1 MFQWFYDGQSW
12 VYASEQPE
20 MKPPK
25 ELEEKVIII
34 GQHPLDITSFLLQ
47 YTFGGAED
55 PVQAAVMANIRGSW
69 SNNAGKRGA
78 PDKPKV
84 RSLHETCRE
93 PRVCHV
99 CMSCLVSM
107 LHDETAM
114 LLLLHPPLCARFSIG
129 SFYQ

>member
-84 RSLHETCRE
+84 RSLHDTCL
-93 PRVCHV
+93 PRVHV
-99 CMSCLVSM
+99 LSRVHAS
-107 LHDETAM
+107 
-114 LLLLHPPLCARFSIG
+114 R
-129 SFYQ
+129 